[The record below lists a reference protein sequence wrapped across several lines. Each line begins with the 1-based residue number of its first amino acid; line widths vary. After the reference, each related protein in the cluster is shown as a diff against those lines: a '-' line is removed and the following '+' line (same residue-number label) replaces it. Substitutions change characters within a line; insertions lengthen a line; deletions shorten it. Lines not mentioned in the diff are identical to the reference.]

1 MYKCKECDSITTLD
15 YFAKDGETCLDCADY
30 DMEMAWQKYEQAND
44 EGTLDLYRDS
54 DTMVGGDE

>member
-30 DMEMAWQKYEQAND
+30 DMEMAWQKYEQD
-44 EGTLDLYRDS
+44 CEDQD
-54 DTMVGGDE
+54 V